1 MRKLLLFPLMA
12 LCLFFGRAAH
22 ADDRADAR
30 THYQSGVKLYN
41 GGDYRGAIKEFSA
54 AQQLLPADLNNYN
67 LALCYDKLG
76 DAEPAMQYYKT
87 YLNAVPNTDK
97 RAEIEASINRLDAAV
112 KSAGAKAEADRKAQ
126 ADADAQRKAEEDRH
140 AAEQQQHEQLQQQMG
155 QQQQQQQ
162 QPQQPVGQGAAG
174 APSTGQV
181 QSTGDAQLDTVQ
193 GVDIGALRSQR
204 GFAGQGQGQ
213 AQGQGQM
220 QQQGAVGAVP
230 PNGQGQIQANGQMPM
245 NAQAG
250 APQGAQGQAG
260 PMQTNPAGQPLPG
273 DKPAQAEPVYKKW
286 WFWVVVG
293 VSAYVV
299 YEIAS
304 DNSQNQVNRTGRE
317 STNVHGGK
325 GLEPSPGGFT
335 LLRW

>member
-1 MRKLLLFPLMA
+1 MRPYLLLPLLA
-12 LCLFFGRAAH
+12 LSLTFGRAAH

-41 GGDYRGAIKEFSA
+41 GGDYKGAIQEFSS

-76 DAEPAMQYYKT
+76 DAEPAIKYYRA

-97 RAEIEASINRLDAAV
+97 RAEIEASVNRLDAAL
-112 KSAGAKAEADRKAQ
+112 KSASQKKTDDEAAVKAK
-126 ADADAQRKAEEDRH
+126 ADADAKAKADADRA
-140 AAEQQQHEQLQQQMG
+140 AAEHDQQQQLQQQV
-155 QQQQQQQ
+155 QPNVQ
-162 QPQQPVGQGAAG
+162 QPTGAGSSG
-174 APSTGQV
+174 APTTGQV
-181 QSTGDAQLDTVQ
+181 QPTGDAQLDAVQ
-193 GVDIGALRSQR
+193 GVDIGSLRSQR
-204 GFAGQGQGQ
+204 GMGVAGGQVP
-213 AQGQGQM
+213 AQGQGQV
-220 QQQGAVGAVP
+220 Q
-230 PNGQGQIQANGQMPM
+230 GQGQIQANGQMQM
-245 NAQAG
+245 NSGAG
-250 APQGAQGQAG
+250 APPPNGQQVGQQG

-304 DNSQNQVNRTGRE
+304 DNSQNQVRGQARE
-317 STNVHGGK
+317 SAVHTGGK
-325 GLEPSPGGFT
+325 GYEPSPGGFT